1 MGLKT
6 GQKKGINIYYDYRKT
21 VFELLTDKQLRNV
34 IYCLLDL
41 DEHGEITENKKSYEE
56 IQKDNTAK
64 IVFDI
69 LKTNNERASAAWH
82 RINKAKHPELYQDET
97 ENEYLPSET
106 IKNDLRGTSDNERGV
121 EIIIDRVKETDEEHK
136 TLMTEKGR
144 VINYDPENEDFC
156 ELGYYVIEKTK
167 LKLMVDNNELI
178 SFQELK

>member
-97 ENEYLPSET
+97 ENEYFSET
-106 IKNDLRGTSDNERGV
+106 IKNDLRGISDNERGIT
-121 EIIIDRVKETDEEHK
+121 ENGEEDAFEFFGNLLEKAKNEKITDDNIDD
-136 TLMTEKGR
+136 LEKLNG
-144 VINYDPENEDFC
+144 F
-156 ELGYYVIEKTK
+156 
-167 LKLMVDNNELI
+167 
-178 SFQELK
+178 

>member
-69 LKTNNERASAAWH
+69 LKTNNERASSAWH

-106 IKNDLRGTSDNERGV
+106 IKNDLRGISDNERGIT
-121 EIIIDRVKETDEEHK
+121 ENGEEDAFEFFGNLIEQEKNEKITDDNIDD
-136 TLMTEKGR
+136 LEKLNG
-144 VINYDPENEDFC
+144 F
-156 ELGYYVIEKTK
+156 
-167 LKLMVDNNELI
+167 
-178 SFQELK
+178 

>member
-106 IKNDLRGTSDNERGV
+106 IKNDLRGISDNERGIT
-121 EIIIDRVKETDEEHK
+121 ENGEEDAFEFFGNLIEQEKNEKITDDNIDD
-136 TLMTEKGR
+136 LEKLNG
-144 VINYDPENEDFC
+144 F
-156 ELGYYVIEKTK
+156 
-167 LKLMVDNNELI
+167 
-178 SFQELK
+178 

>member
-106 IKNDLRGTSDNERGV
+106 IKNDLRGISDNERGIT
-121 EIIIDRVKETDEEHK
+121 ENGEEDAFEFFGNLLEQEKNEKITDDNIDD
-136 TLMTEKGR
+136 LEKLNG
-144 VINYDPENEDFC
+144 F
-156 ELGYYVIEKTK
+156 
-167 LKLMVDNNELI
+167 
-178 SFQELK
+178 

>member
-106 IKNDLRGTSDNERGV
+106 IKNDLRGISDNERGIT
-121 EIIIDRVKETDEEHK
+121 ENREEDAFEFFGNLLEQEK
-136 TLMTEKGR
+136 TEK
-144 VINYDPENEDFC
+144 ITDDNIDD
-156 ELGYYVIEKTK
+156 LEK
-167 LKLMVDNNELI
+167 LNG
-178 SFQELK
+178 F